1 MKSVALNKG
10 YGKQSGYFRQNIWLY
25 LFMVPVLLYFAIFHY
40 GPMYGILMAF
50 QDFSPVK
57 GVSGSEWVGL
67 ENFRILFG
75 SDKFIQV
82 FRNSLWLNFLKL
94 FFGFP
99 VPIILAIVLSEIHMK
114 RFTKCS
120 QTILYLPHFIS
131 WVVLSGILINLLST
145 SNGAVNEV
153 IKAFGGEPIEF
164 IQNPKLIRST
174 LVVSDI
180 WKEAGWSA
188 IIYIASIAG
197 IDRQLYEAAE
207 IDGASILQRIRYV
220 TLPAI
225 MPTVTVMLI
234 LRLGSVLSNGF
245 EQIFMLYSASTYDVV
260 DVFETYTYRIGLK
273 GGQFSYSVAVGLFQ
287 SVVGLILVFATNK
300 ISKKYGEGGIM

>member
-1 MKSVALNKG
+1 MKSLTLNKG

-57 GVSGSEWVGL
+57 GISGSEWVGL
-67 ENFRILFG
+67 KNFKILFG

-287 SVVGLILVFATNK
+287 SVVGLILVLVTNK